1 MIRISFLCFCLV
13 GLASTLTSRSAW
25 SGGPDPVSEKNLDDL
40 QAKVDKLNA
49 DYALL
54 RKEGPEAYFRSR
66 NIWLDRAQKDIMA
79 KDLVKIM
86 NLKTPPPYVFLD
98 REKRLFIVKDDAG
111 VTRYK
116 VRELLAGVL
125 NDGRSAP
132 KNIRKLSDYSQLRE
146 AVTNQKK

>member
-1 MIRISFLCFCLV
+1 MRSNGTCALLLS
-13 GLASTLTSRSAW
+13 LAVCAGAYARADKRAEAYMDRL
-25 SGGPDPVSEKNLDDL
+25 E
-40 QAKVDKLNA
+40 AKVAKLNA

-66 NIWLDRAQKDIMA
+66 NIMFNSEQKAIMA

-98 REKRLFIVKDDAG
+98 RERHLVIVKDDEG

-116 VRELLAGVL
+116 VRELLSGVL
-125 NDGRSAP
+125 SDGRSAP
-132 KNIRKLSDYSQLRE
+132 KDIRKLSDYSQLRE
-146 AVTNQKK
+146 AISNQKK